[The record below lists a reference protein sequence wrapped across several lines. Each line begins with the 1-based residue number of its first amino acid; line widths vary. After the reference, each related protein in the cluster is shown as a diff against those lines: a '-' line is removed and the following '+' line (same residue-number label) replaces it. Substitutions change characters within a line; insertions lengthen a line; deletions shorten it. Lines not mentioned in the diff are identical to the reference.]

1 MNYHMGAGLVK
12 LQQGFCSICA
22 YQGRGLLR
30 VCAFLLCSSFSF
42 FIISFFNIVLI
53 ITTYSHNCPPSNCQ
67 LTSHGVC
74 FRTEVAACIKYMTR
88 TDWQNHILGISTR
101 GVDTMRT
108 NAIIRGWIVT
118 YLQEADEMIA
128 LLEKMRTTREE
139 NTHMDGELVGNE
151 NGGTT
156 DNGRLEM
163 LLIRWYQIRKLCEDA
178 VQALGE

>member
-1 MNYHMGAGLVK
+1 
-12 LQQGFCSICA
+12 
-22 YQGRGLLR
+22 
-30 VCAFLLCSSFSF
+30 
-42 FIISFFNIVLI
+42 
-53 ITTYSHNCPPSNCQ
+53 
-67 LTSHGVC
+67 
-74 FRTEVAACIKYMTR
+74 
-88 TDWQNHILGISTR
+88 
-101 GVDTMRT
+101 
-108 NAIIRGWIVT
+108 
-118 YLQEADEMIA
+118 MIA